1 MVRTYLDET
10 VYAIKRARKTL
21 LQLSSGR
28 DSLCALLAL
37 LEIGCTDFD
46 IAWVNTGDTDAET
59 LARMVD
65 LKLAF
70 GDKFHVIDSD
80 SAYVREQYGAPSPLV
95 RPQESN
101 PMYSASANDTQ
112 HIQSQADCCAR
123 TIMLPLHDFTVKHGY
138 DLVIRGC
145 RASENLKTPIK
156 HLTDSDTPYILAYP
170 VYDWSDSAVNEF
182 LIEHNALPS
191 FYEFMDSGVDC
202 VTCPAFWGNG
212 HQAWLEH
219 HYPDKAQER
228 RHQIEKLMGYMAH
241 TIQLGFNEL
250 DKRSV
255 A

>member
-10 VYAIKRARKTL
+10 VCAIKRSRKTL
-21 LQLSSGR
+21 FQLSNGR

-37 LEIGCTDFD
+37 LEAGCSNFD
-46 IAWVNTGDTDAET
+46 VAWVNTGDTDTET
-59 LARMVD
+59 LMRMID
-65 LKLAF
+65 LKFAL
-70 GDKFHVIDSD
+70 GDKFHAIDSD
-80 SAYVREQYGAPSPLV
+80 SIRVREDYGIPSPMV
-95 RPQESN
+95 RPQEAN
-101 PMYSASANDTQ
+101 PVYRASAVDTY
-112 HIQSQADCCAR
+112 HIQLQADCCAR
-123 TIMLPLHDFTVKHGY
+123 AIMLPLHDFTVAGGY

-145 RASENLKTPIK
+145 REDENLKTPVK

-170 VYDWSDSAVNEF
+170 IYDWNSHRVDEF
-182 LIEHNALPS
+182 LAERNALPS

-219 HYPDKAQER
+219 HHPEKAPER
-228 RHQIEKLMGYMAH
+228 RHQIEKLMEYMAH

-250 DKRSV
+250 DERSV